1 MNWVWFVNG
10 IQYCCF
16 EHQNLNVAKQRLK
29 AAKRLLNTE
38 QSEVLESL
46 NPLVTRHLKR

>member
-16 EHQNLNVAKQRLK
+16 EHHNLNVAKQRLK

-38 QSEVLESL
+38 QSEVLEFHIAAIEDR
-46 NPLVTRHLKR
+46 TK